1 MIARFMSF
9 CKPGVTQDAAAWR
22 ACSRPAEQGKKAA
35 GALRAARG
43 AAQGRWPA
51 GKPAA
56 AGKPWQRRWRPV
68 SVGRGGRQTV
78 GGLVCNYKKVQGAKC
93 KLKFPTN
100 LGLK

>member
-1 MIARFMSF
+1 MLKAS
-9 CKPGVTQDAAAWR
+9 R
-22 ACSRPAEQGKKAA
+22 AGEKRQREP
-35 GALRAARG
+35 LRAARG
-43 AAQGRWPA
+43 AAQGKWPA
-51 GKPAA
+51 GKLAE
-56 AGKPWQRRWRPV
+56 AGKPRQRRRRPV